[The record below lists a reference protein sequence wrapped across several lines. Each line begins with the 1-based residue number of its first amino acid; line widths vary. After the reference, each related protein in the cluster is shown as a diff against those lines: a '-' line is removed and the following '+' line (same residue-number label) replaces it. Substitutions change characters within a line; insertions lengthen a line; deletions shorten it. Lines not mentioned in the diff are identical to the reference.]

1 MHPPETTAL
10 RRKLSGAVVTA
21 ADPGYDAARAVW
33 NGDID
38 RRPAVVVECAGRQ
51 DVVTALAFGREK
63 GLEITVRGGGHSFS
77 GSAVTDDG
85 LVIDL
90 GGLRRVTVDPAS
102 RTALVGGGALW
113 ADVDEATQRYGLA
126 TVGGTVSDTGVGGLT
141 LGGGFGWL
149 TAKHGLTIDN
159 LVSAEVVTADG
170 RILRAS
176 EGTHPDLFWALRG
189 GGGNFGVV
197 TEFEFRLHRVGLA
210 EVGMFFW
217 TLEDAPKALRFARDV
232 IATLPPGTG
241 AMLVG
246 LNAPPVP
253 FVPAE
258 YHLVPGLALV
268 VTGFDGPDRH
278 ARLIERIRDGLPT
291 AFELVSPMPYAN
303 LQKLLDPTA
312 PRGILAYEKS
322 LYVDSLSEEVI
333 DLIAARLPDKA
344 SPMTIMPIV
353 PLQDTYSTVHDD
365 ATAFGGPR
373 TPGFVVGFAATAT
386 TPELLAAD
394 RAWARALWE
403 ELLPHSNN
411 HGGYLNFL
419 NEYDEDRVR
428 TAYGAAKY
436 ARLAAIK
443 AVYDPENVF
452 HHNANIRPAE

>member
-1 MHPPETTAL
+1 MNTPETTAL
-10 RRKLSGAVVTA
+10 RRKLSGTVVTA
-21 ADPGYDAARAVW
+21 ADPGYDTARAVW

-38 RRPAVVVECAGRQ
+38 RRPAVVVECACRE
-51 DVVTALAFGREK
+51 DVVTAVAFGREK

-77 GSAVTDDG
+77 GSAVVDDG
-85 LVIDL
+85 LMIDL
-90 GGLRRVTVDPAS
+90 GGLRRVTVDPAA
-102 RTALVGGGALW
+102 RTALVGGGAVW

-159 LVSAEVVTADG
+159 LLSAEVVTADG

-176 EGTHPDLFWALRG
+176 EASHPDLFWALRG

-217 TLEDAPKALRFARDV
+217 TLEDAPKALRFAKEV
-232 IATLPPGTG
+232 IATLPQGTG
-241 AMLVG
+241 SMLVG

-258 YHLVPGLALV
+258 HHHAPGLALV
-268 VTGFDGPDRH
+268 VAGFDGPERH
-278 ARLIERIRDGLPT
+278 ARLIERIRGGLPT

-322 LYVDSLSEEVI
+322 LYVSSLSEEII

-344 SPMTIMPIV
+344 SPMTVMPIV
-353 PLQDTYSTVHDD
+353 PLQDTFSTVHDD

-373 TPGFVVGFAATAT
+373 TPGFVVGFAATAP

-394 RAWARALWE
+394 RVWTRALWE

-411 HGGYLNFL
+411 YGGYLNFM

-443 AVYDPENVF
+443 TVYDPDNVF
-452 HHNANIRPAE
+452 RHNANIRPAE